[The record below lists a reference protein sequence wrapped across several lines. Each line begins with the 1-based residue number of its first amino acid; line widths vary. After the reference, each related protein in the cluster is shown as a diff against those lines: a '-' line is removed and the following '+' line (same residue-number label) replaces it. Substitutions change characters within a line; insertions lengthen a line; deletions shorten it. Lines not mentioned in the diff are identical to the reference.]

1 MLPQDVR
8 DRVVSY
14 LQYQATKPREA
25 IVDLVR
31 TSQQRYLDVVSAVDD
46 EAASKKPA
54 AEEWSI
60 RELLRHVIKAEDDVA
75 LLVEHL
81 SRGAMPPPDVTGR
94 RGTGSQIEDDGRP
107 LSELIEELRGVNDT
121 MIANIRSLPEPPDLE
136 TKAPHPFFGQLNCLE
151 WAVFQRVHDED
162 HVQHA
167 QKILAAT
174 S

>member
-8 DRVVSY
+8 DRVTSY
-14 LQYQATKPREA
+14 IQYQATKPRES

-31 TSQQRYLDVVSAVDD
+31 TSQQRYIDVIGKLDDD
-46 EAASKKPA
+46 VASRKPA
-54 AEEWSI
+54 ADEWSI
-60 RELLRHVIKAEDDVA
+60 RELLRHVIQAESDVA

-81 SRGAMPPPDVTGR
+81 SRGALPPPAITDR
-94 RGTGSQIEDDGRP
+94 RGTGTQMDDDGSP
-107 LSELIEELRGVNDT
+107 LTALVEQLRGVNET
-121 MIANIRSLPEPPDLE
+121 MIATIQSLPESPDVE
-136 TKAPHPFFGQLNCLE
+136 TKAPHPFFGPLNCLE

-174 S
+174 A

>member
-14 LQYQATKPREA
+14 IQYQATKPRDA
-25 IVDLVR
+25 IIELVR
-31 TSQQRYLDVVSAVDD
+31 TSQQRYLDVVAPLDD
-46 EAASKKPA
+46 AATSKKPA
-54 AEEWSI
+54 ADEWSI
-60 RELLRHVIKAEDDVA
+60 RELLRHVIKAEADVA

-81 SRGAMPPPDVTGR
+81 SRGAMPPPDVTAR
-94 RGTGSQIEDDGRP
+94 RGAGTQIEDDDRP
-107 LSELIEELRGVNDT
+107 VAALVDELRGVNET
-121 MIANIRSLPEPPDLE
+121 MIAAITSLPESPDIK
-136 TKAPHPFFGQLNCLE
+136 TKAPHPFFGDLNCLE

-174 S
+174 A